1 MDENDRKRL
10 QELLTQIRKILNLEE
25 DIYISVVDLF
35 NTEKRRAGYRITIDI
50 PLNQILVYLSKWQNW
65 KNAYKYWKRYSC

>member
-10 QELLTQIRKILNLEE
+10 QELLTQIREILNLEE
-25 DIYISVVDLF
+25 DIYISVGDLF
-35 NTEKRRAGYRITIDI
+35 NTEKRRVGYRITIDI

-65 KNAYKYWKRYSC
+65 KNSHKYWKGYVC